1 MLSAI
6 SQHSSP
12 ATDSA
17 RDTASMSE
25 ALREILQRQQITTLL
40 QPLVDMKQ
48 QKILGYEALSRGP
61 SDSHLHNPTALF
73 DTAFR
78 SGQLSQLELLCR
90 ETALM
95 HFQQLQ
101 LPGKLFL
108 NATPMSLSRAGHAA
122 QCTRELLEKA
132 GLQPEQVVIELT
144 EQHPLEDYALVR
156 EAVRHFHELGFQ
168 IAIDDLGGGYAG
180 LRMWS
185 EVQPD
190 YVKIDKHFVQ
200 GIHEDPVKQGFV
212 RSILDIARDLNCQ
225 VIAEGIET
233 VDDYQCIR
241 SLGIGIGQGY
251 YFARPHTLPPI
262 SLPPTLFDQGTSGP
276 RGTRLGEGVSCL
288 MRQSPQVAPE
298 TRVENVVEL
307 FSSSPGLLSLPVVRT
322 DGVPLGMVRRYQ
334 VLDVYASNF
343 GRALHGKKPVVALME
358 DEPVIVEQD
367 MSVEQV
373 SQLVTDNM
381 QMRLDEEFIIT
392 NRGHFAGIGRVV
404 DLLRKITE
412 LQVRSAR
419 YANPL
424 TLLPGNVPIYERLD
438 QLLEDSRPFAIAYC
452 DLDHFKPFNDAYGYS
467 QGDQVIQKLAEV
479 LSAAVHPE
487 KDFVGHVGGDDF
499 ILAFTSTDWRK
510 RCERVLEQ
518 FHRSVRYFYRA
529 EDLARGGIQGKDR
542 SGNANFHPLL
552 SLSIGVVT
560 PLPGSCSSHH
570 DVAAMASE
578 AKAQAKQQ
586 PGNALFIDRR
596 QTPPRHERPAVQPQ
610 VCDSRTH

>member
-1 MLSAI
+1 MLSATC
-6 SQHSSP
+6 QHSSP
-12 ATDSA
+12 AI
-17 RDTASMSE
+17 ASDWDPDMMSE
-25 ALREILQRQQITTLL
+25 ALRDILRNQQITTLL

-95 HFQQLQ
+95 HFRDMQ

-108 NATPMSLSRAGHAA
+108 NATPMSLSQAGHAA
-122 QCTRELLEKA
+122 QCTRALLEKA

-144 EQHPLEDYALVR
+144 EQHPMEDYSLVK
-156 EAVRHFHELGFQ
+156 EAVRHFQELGFQ

-212 RSILDIARDLNCQ
+212 RSILDIARDLSCQ

-233 VDDYQCIR
+233 VGEYQCIR
-241 SLGIGIGQGY
+241 SLGIWIGQGY
-251 YFARPHTLPPI
+251 YFARPHSLPPI
-262 SLPPTLFDQGTSGP
+262 SLPPNLFDQGASGL
-276 RGTRLGEGVSCL
+276 RGNRLGEGVNCL
-288 MRQSPQVAPE
+288 LRESLQVAPD
-298 TRVENVVEL
+298 TRVESVVEL
-307 FSSSPGLLSLPVVRT
+307 FNNNPGLLSLPVVRVT
-322 DGVPLGMVRRYQ
+322 DGTTLGIVRRYQ
-334 VLDVYASNF
+334 VLDIYASNF
-343 GRALHGKKPVVALME
+343 GRALHGKKPVAALME
-358 DEPVIVEQD
+358 TEPVIVEQD
-367 MSVEQV
+367 MSVEQA

-381 QMRLDEEFIIT
+381 QLRLDEEFIIT
-392 NRGHFAGIGRVV
+392 NQGCFAGIGRVV

-424 TLLPGNVPIYERLD
+424 TLLPGNVPIYEQLD
-438 QLLEDSRPFAIAYC
+438 QLLESNQPFAVAYC

-479 LSAAVHPE
+479 LTAAVHPDR
-487 KDFVGHVGGDDF
+487 DFVGHVGGDDF
-499 ILAFTSTDWRK
+499 ILAFTSTDWHE
-510 RCERVLEQ
+510 RCENILEQ
-518 FHRSVRYFYRA
+518 FHQSVRYFYHP

-542 SGNANFHPLL
+542 SGGANFHPLL

-560 PLPGSCSSHH
+560 PLAGSCSSHH
-570 DVAAMASE
+570 DIAAMASE

-586 PGNALFIDRR
+586 PGDALFIDRR
-596 QTPPRHERPAVQPQ
+596 QTPPRYQGTPSCRH
-610 VCDSRTH
+610 TLK